1 MSQTMPFFPRQ
12 SVVGTGVEYTSEPFD
27 VSRFQTLN
35 VELRVVGLIGT
46 DPVVVARLETAAE
59 LSSLVWSTAKTFTT
73 ITAGSV
79 TEVEVL
85 GPGDMSQYVR
95 GHLSMSGGANVAL
108 TFSMIGVAREGT

>member
-1 MSQTMPFFPRQ
+1 MSQMMPFFPRET
-12 SVVGTGVEYTSEPFD
+12 VVGTSVEYISEPFD

-35 VELRVVGLIGT
+35 VELKVVGLIGAG
-46 DPVVVARLETAAE
+46 PVVIARLETAAE
-59 LSSLVWSTAKTFTT
+59 LSTLVWSTAKTFTT

-95 GHLSMSGGANVAL
+95 GHLSMMAGVNVGM